1 MLETPRLEWIYAHN
15 AFYDFFYEHCNYF
28 TKQSL
33 EILCYRA
40 GFEVLEIIQSF
51 KNQYQIIVCKKA
63 KQPKLSKISLKNYAN
78 IAIWGA
84 GAKGVTLAN
93 ELENV
98 ACVIDIN
105 QNKQN
110 CFIPKCGIE
119 ILSPQSALKKHK
131 IDLILAMNPNYKNEI
146 KALCKRYEDS
156 AKIPIKCV
164 NEFV

>member
-1 MLETPRLEWIYAHN
+1 MLETPRLEWIYANN

-63 KQPKLSKISLKNYAN
+63 KTPKLSKILLKNYAN

-98 ACVIDIN
+98 VCVIDIN

-119 ILSPQSALKKHK
+119 ILSLESALKTHK
-131 IDLILAMNPNYKNEI
+131 IDLILVMNPNYKNEI
-146 KALCKRYEDS
+146 KALCKQHKDS

>member
-1 MLETPRLEWIYAHN
+1 MLETPRLEWIFAHN

-40 GFEVLEIIQSF
+40 GFEVLETIQSF
-51 KNQYQIIVCKKA
+51 KNQYQIIVLQKA
-63 KQPKLSKISLKNYAN
+63 KQPKLSNISLKNYAN

-93 ELENV
+93 ELNAV
-98 ACVIDIN
+98 CVIDIN
-105 QNKQN
+105 KNKQN

-119 ILSPQSALKKHK
+119 ILSLESALKTHK
-131 IDLILAMNPNYKNEI
+131 IDLILVMNPNYKDEI
-146 KALCKRYEDS
+146 KALCKQHKDS
-156 AKIPIKCV
+156 ATIPIKCV
-164 NEFV
+164 NDFV